1 MTRILAII
9 ASLMLLAFASLPS
22 AAAELLMFDRKG
34 CPWCAK
40 WHAEIGVEG
49 YARSPEAAVAPLRVY
64 LVGTPM
70 PKDIKQLKPIIGTPT
85 FVLMDKGVEV
95 DRFEGYPGKAVFYGR
110 LQLALDR
117 LTGADKQ
124 YKTIIVQ

>member
-1 MTRILAII
+1 MIRALAI
-9 ASLMLLAFASLPS
+9 AAALMLFALASLP
-22 AAAELLMFDRKG
+22 AGAAELVMFDRKG

-49 YARSPEAAVAPLRVY
+49 YARSPEARTAPLRVY

-70 PKDIKQLKPIIGTPT
+70 PADIKRLTPIIGTPT
-85 FVLMDKGVEV
+85 FVLMDNGVEV

>member
-1 MTRILAII
+1 MNR
-9 ASLMLLAFASLPS
+9 LLATLVSLVLLALASLPAS
-22 AAAELLMFDRKG
+22 AAELVMFDRKG

-49 YARSPEAAVAPLRVY
+49 YARAPEARSAPLRVY
-64 LVGTPM
+64 LIGTPM
-70 PKDIKQLKPIIGTPT
+70 PADIKQLKPIIGTPT
-85 FVLMDKGVEV
+85 FVLMDNGVEI
-95 DRFEGYPGKAVFYGR
+95 DRFEGYPGKSVFFGR
-110 LQLALDR
+110 LQLALDK

>member
-1 MTRILAII
+1 MIRALAI
-9 ASLMLLAFASLPS
+9 AAALMLLALASLP
-22 AAAELLMFDRKG
+22 AGAAELVMFDRKG

-49 YARSPEAAVAPLRVY
+49 YARSPEARMAPLRVY
-64 LVGTPM
+64 LFGTPM
-70 PKDIKQLKPIIGTPT
+70 PADIKRLKPIIGTPT
-85 FVLMDKGVEV
+85 FVLMDNGVEV

>member
-1 MTRILAII
+1 MIRALAI
-9 ASLMLLAFASLPS
+9 AAALMLFALASLP
-22 AAAELLMFDRKG
+22 AGAAELVMFDRKG

-49 YARSPEAAVAPLRVY
+49 YARSPEARTAPLRVY

-70 PKDIKQLKPIIGTPT
+70 PADIKQLKPIIGTPT
-85 FVLMDKGVEV
+85 FVLMDNGVEV